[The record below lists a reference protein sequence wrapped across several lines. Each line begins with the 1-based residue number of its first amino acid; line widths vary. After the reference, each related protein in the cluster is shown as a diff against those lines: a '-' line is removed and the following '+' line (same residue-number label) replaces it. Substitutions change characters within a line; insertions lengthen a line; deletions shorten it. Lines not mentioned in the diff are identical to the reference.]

1 MKRMRYFLLTV
12 LIVGSLILMSC
23 SNEYANLEK
32 YQFNKSSDPKLV
44 YADENKVI
52 INDGE
57 DMVVESRG
65 NFYRLPIK
73 LNLGIEYNV
82 PICQDN
88 FFKNLS

>member
-1 MKRMRYFLLTV
+1 MKKMRYFLLAV
-12 LIVGSLILMSC
+12 LMVASLILVSC
-23 SNEYANLEK
+23 SNEYANLEE

-73 LNLGIEYNV
+73 LKVSCIIKCNR
-82 PICQDN
+82 
-88 FFKNLS
+88 